1 MKRFFV
7 LILVVLAVNMG
18 IQAQGFGVVGGMTF
32 SEMTL
37 RSGDYSYHGLK
48 SKVGFTGGVI
58 LDMPISKFASVNTGL
73 LYANRGYSGKND
85 ILGDQIR
92 GTLVTKNLEIPVNM
106 SMKLRTP
113 IIQPFV
119 QAGPYMMIALSG
131 TKKLDGVSHD
141 VDFTGS
147 NREMKRVD
155 FGFNMGAG
163 VEFLSF
169 RFLVNYGLGFI
180 NLSEISGIKTRNRA
194 LSGTIAWMF

>member
-1 MKRFFV
+1 MKRFFM
-7 LILVVLAVNMG
+7 LICLLSG
-18 IQAQGFGVVGGMTF
+18 ITIAMHAQRFGIVGGMTF

-58 LDMPISKFASVNTGL
+58 LDMPVSKFASVNTGL

-85 ILGDQIR
+85 VLGERMR

-106 SMKLRTP
+106 AMKLRTP
-113 IIQPFV
+113 IVQPFI

-131 TKKLDGVSHD
+131 TKKMDGVSHD
-141 VDFTGS
+141 VDFNGS
-147 NREMKRVD
+147 DREMKRVD

-163 VEFLSF
+163 VEFLSL
-169 RFLVNYGLGFI
+169 RLLVNYGLGFI
-180 NLSEISGIKTRNRA
+180 NLSEISGLKTRNRA

>member
-18 IQAQGFGVVGGMTF
+18 IQAQRFGVVGGMTF

-155 FGFNMGAG
+155 FGFNMGVG